1 MALEHTSQ
9 FSSCVK
15 KTPMVNVDY
24 IVSPFYNCPI
34 SFCKCCT
41 VSWDKSK
48 VKRMTSSSFKKSI
61 WPYQIIKSIGSY
73 IWQSVWGLTWFLWG
87 SQLYVKLSFL
97 KHIRPPLTSR
107 EHQKP
112 LQQNVSCDLSLP
124 PSPSPPLTLTAPAP
138 PPPKKIFFSL
148 TALSSSQSILKWKKI
163 SWF

>member
-1 MALEHTSQ
+1 MTINYVTYHATVGVLWLVVDPLFNATIFEPYKFIFNISSSIFFQKHPLLLEDLVALKHTSQ

-73 IWQSVWGLTWFLWG
+73 IWQSV
-87 SQLYVKLSFL
+87 
-97 KHIRPPLTSR
+97 
-107 EHQKP
+107 
-112 LQQNVSCDLSLP
+112 
-124 PSPSPPLTLTAPAP
+124 
-138 PPPKKIFFSL
+138 
-148 TALSSSQSILKWKKI
+148 
-163 SWF
+163 